1 MIFRRS
7 PKPAAPQ
14 PEPAPVPPEA
24 GSAPESAAAD
34 GAGAA
39 PAAPPETWVPPG
51 HFYSPIADL
60 ADLKAREA
68 EVFDAEAPLPDV
80 DLRPAAQ
87 RALWERFVAH
97 AARFSLAA
105 TKDEAAAASQRYYA
119 ENDQFGPG
127 DATIY
132 AGMLLEHQ
140 PKRLI
145 EVGSGFSSALFLD
158 INARFF
164 SGAIESTFIEPYP
177 DRLLSLLSEADKTR
191 TTLRREPVQST
202 PLNVFAAL
210 EPGDM
215 LFVDSTHVAKAGS
228 DVNHLFF
235 RVLPG
240 LKPGVLIHFHDIFH
254 PFEYPKEWFFDGN
267 RSWNE
272 LYLLRAFMMNNAH
285 YRVLFFNSWFAHRHP
300 ECENA
305 LPNFWKNP
313 GGAFW
318 MRKER

>member
-1 MIFRRS
+1 LIFRRK
-7 PKPAAPQ
+7 KPAEPQ
-14 PEPAPVPPEA
+14 PETV
-24 GSAPESAAAD
+24 
-34 GAGAA
+34 
-39 PAAPPETWVPPG
+39 AAPPAETPPAPPPEPATWVPPG

-60 ADLKAREA
+60 EDLKAREA
-68 EVFDAEAPLPDV
+68 AVFDPEAPLPDV
-80 DLRPAAQ
+80 DLQPAQQ
-87 RALWERFVAH
+87 RALWDKFAAH
-97 AARFSLAA
+97 AARFTLAE
-105 TKDEAAAASQRYYA
+105 TKDEATAAGQRYFA
-119 ENDQFGPG
+119 DNDQFGPG

-132 AGMLLEHQ
+132 AGMLLEYR

-158 INARFF
+158 VNARFF
-164 SGAIESTFIEPYP
+164 DGAITSTFIEPYP
-177 DRLLSLLSEADKTR
+177 DRLLGLLSEADKAR
-191 TTLRREPVQST
+191 TTLRREPVQAT
-202 PLNVFAAL
+202 PLEVFGQL
-210 EPGDM
+210 EAGDV

-235 RVLPG
+235 RVLPS

-254 PFEYPKEWFFDGN
+254 PFEYPKEWFFNGN

-272 LYLLRAFMMNNAH
+272 LYMLRAFMMNNTS
-285 YRVLFFNSWFAHRHP
+285 YRVLFFNSWFAHKHP
-300 ECENA
+300 ECETA